1 MVSTVVFKTTYLG
14 SSPSECAKYKY
25 EYEYTNM
32 NFDKEELDKVKY
44 RFEDISD
51 LDAKIIYLREDDYL
65 YKQIQLML
73 GNPSK
78 KYIRSVLMKY
88 VPQLLIN

>member
-14 SSPSECAKYKY
+14 SSPSECAK
-25 EYEYTNM
+25 YEYTNM

>member
-25 EYEYTNM
+25 INM
-32 NFDKEELDKVKY
+32 NFNKEELDKVKY